1 MDAVVVGRVDVS
13 NHTRAGFLSHRV
25 VRRAGRLDNRTG
37 TSMPSVVTL
46 AESIRS
52 SSVLYDGFMLWAI
65 SGGRVVDLTLF
76 VDLKAASQSD
86 AIEDTVN
93 YAEITDLVVEEITSN
108 PVNLIEKLAARIAE
122 RVLNQHIK
130 VISVTVTVHKPQA
143 PVAAQLK
150 DIAVVVTRAR

>member
-1 MDAVVVGRVDVS
+1 MSDQIVLTGI
-13 NHTRAGFLSHRV
+13 HGFGYHGLFEQERK
-25 VRRAGRLDNRTG
+25 
-37 TSMPSVVTL
+37 
-46 AESIRS
+46 
-52 SSVLYDGFMLWAI
+52 DGQDFF
-65 SGGRVVDLTLF
+65 VDLILA

-86 AIEDTVN
+86 AITDTIN

-122 RVLNQHIK
+122 RVLSQHVK

-150 DIAVVVTRAR
+150 DIAVVVTRSR

>member
-1 MDAVVVGRVDVS
+1 MSDQIVLTGI
-13 NHTRAGFLSHRV
+13 HGFGYHGLFEQERK
-25 VRRAGRLDNRTG
+25 
-37 TSMPSVVTL
+37 
-46 AESIRS
+46 
-52 SSVLYDGFMLWAI
+52 DGQDFF
-65 SGGRVVDLTLF
+65 VDLILA

-86 AIEDTVN
+86 AITDTVN

-122 RVLNQHIK
+122 RVLSQHVK

-150 DIAVVVTRAR
+150 DIAVVVTRSR